1 MRILVENFVEAY
13 QSRVDYVV
21 GFINDHPSCP
31 DDVIIETKLDTQ
43 DISIAYGSEQG
54 NHHFKIPAQQNVFST
69 EIHPTSNLFSNQYL
83 WNDSHIYSV
92 ELVAKESREFLVDN
106 QFQFDIIETIFFHLS
121 RYEEYHCEP
130 SQKDRWDMMR
140 EEQQFLVKNKLEKE
154 PIVDRIVSVFLKG
167 LGINPVEYKSE
178 IRITHDIDL
187 IKKFKSPLS
196 FLRFNAYYL
205 KNWKGAQPINELWK
219 SYYRSVVNGEKAY
232 DVFDRMLIK
241 DKCEKEIYFLMGGKE
256 SVDTPLDTR
265 SEIFK
270 KAIKLSKD
278 RDYKIGIHP
287 SYATWKNQELLLDEK
302 TKLEEIIDSEI
313 TISRQHYLHFS
324 FTDTIAILE
333 ATGISQDSTIGY
345 NRIIGFRAGTGVGFK
360 LFDLAKN
367 RVSSILEKPLAVMDS
382 SLFDESKCNA
392 DRFLQIIDSFLD
404 QNKYGTEITC
414 NFHNS
419 RFDDAKMFGLPQDL
433 VYQNMING

>member
-241 DKCEKEIYFLMGGKE
+241 DNCEKEIYFLMGGKE